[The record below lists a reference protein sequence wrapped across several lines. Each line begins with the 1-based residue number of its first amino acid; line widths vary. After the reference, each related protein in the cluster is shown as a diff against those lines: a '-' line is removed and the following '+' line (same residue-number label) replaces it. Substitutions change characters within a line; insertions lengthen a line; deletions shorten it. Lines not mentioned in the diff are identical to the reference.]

1 MGWTL
6 IQLGCALTIWA
17 VGQYASRGYIYPLLL
32 TLLVPF
38 RSFVLDRCFTSSDL
52 QHLDPQNETEEEFHE
67 EQKLVHHAMIHDQGS
82 VDEEDVAYTTRA
94 QFHPQGMKRALT
106 EKEKEQAAHH
116 HRRHTIGGDGT
127 GTGGG
132 CGGTSTNGVDG
143 GSVNDLVSV
152 ELSTAGFHNNNNN
165 NEFNDPTTTTTTN
178 DKNTTGAN

>member
-17 VGQYASRGYIYPLLL
+17 VGQYASLGYIYPLLL

-52 QHLDPQNETEEEFHE
+52 QHLDPQNETEEEFHD

-82 VDEEDVAYTTRA
+82 VDEEDVAFTTRA
-94 QFHPQGMKRALT
+94 EFHPQGMKRAVT
-106 EKEKEQAAHH
+106 EKMKEQAAHNAHHH
-116 HRRHTIGGDGT
+116 HRRNTIGGDGT

-143 GSVNDLVSV
+143 SDVDMLSV
-152 ELSTAGFHNNNNN
+152 ELSTAGFHNNNN
-165 NEFNDPTTTTTTN
+165 ELNDVTTTN
-178 DKNTTGAN
+178 